1 MGIKNFPLQTIGQV
15 IRNANVAAPVTV
27 DPSSMS
33 VPTPLHGH
41 EHGRQPVDSYALV
54 SSS

>member
-1 MGIKNFPLQTIGQV
+1 MGIKYFPLQTIGQV
-15 IRNANVAAPVTV
+15 IRHASVATPVTV

-41 EHGRQPVDSYALV
+41 EHGRQQVDS
-54 SSS
+54 